1 MIRTNWEVMP
11 VKRSDTNTRD
21 LVIQCVNAVLEKK
34 AHGLVILRVKE
45 ISAFTD
51 YFVSCSGNSDR
62 QVKAIAD
69 SVEGVLK
76 KSGVL
81 PLGIEGARTGQWV
94 LMDYGD
100 VVVHVFYEPVREFY
114 DIERLWS
121 DAPIMTVDENANS
134 ITELDDG
141 L

>member
-1 MIRTNWEVMP
+1 MIRTNREVMP

-21 LVIQCVNAVLEKK
+21 LVIQCANAALDKK
-34 AHGLVILRVKE
+34 AHGLVILKVKE
-45 ISAFTD
+45 ISSFTD
-51 YFVSCSGNSDR
+51 YFIICSGNSNR
-62 QVKAIAD
+62 QVKAISD

-121 DAPIMTVDENANS
+121 DAPTMTVDENTFS